1 MSRATPSIR
10 GFMERTR
17 RTIDILGSTG
27 LLSPR
32 YMISMARGLHETGPS
47 TASGVFGGRF
57 YRGAEPA
64 IIDDA
69 GTLSFAQ
76 LRMRTL
82 SIAQGLRAAG
92 VGPGHNV
99 AILARNH
106 RGFVEATSAAALL
119 GADSLFL
126 NTGFAAPQLEDVL
139 TREGAGTLIYDEEF
153 SDIVKQGASKL
164 QRFLSW
170 SDGDPAVPTLD
181 HLAQENAPEALP
193 RPAKPGRATILTSGT
208 TGTPKGANRS
218 SASGG
223 LTTAVGFFERM
234 PYRVGETM
242 LVCAPTF
249 HAWGLVNFA
258 MGNLFANTLVFHRKF
273 DPERVL
279 QAIEKYRVD
288 AMAVVPV
295 MLNRILALDPALIR
309 KYDTSSLRMVGCSGS
324 ALPGEL
330 ALRWMDTFGDNLH
343 NMYGSTEVSVTS
355 IAVPA
360 ELRAAPGTAGRPPL
374 GTTIRIYDENDRPV
388 PQGTTGRIFVGSGA
402 QFEGYTGGGTKKM
415 LDGLMSIGDVGHFD
429 ENGLLFVEGRDDDM
443 IVSGG
448 ENVFPAEVE
457 DLLSDHP
464 ALLEAAV
471 IGVPDDAFGQRLK
484 AFVVRNDGATL
495 SEEDAKDYVKNNLAR
510 HKVPREV
517 VFLDEIPRNP
527 SGKVLKRVLREM
539 GDTAE
544 EREVRDESSETG
556 SANDSR

>member
-1 MSRATPSIR
+1 MPAAIPQLREIV
-10 GFMERTR
+10 ERT
-17 RTIDILGSTG
+17 THAFGVLNDVG

-32 YMISMARGLHETGPS
+32 YVVSMTRGVFETGPS
-47 TASGVFGGRF
+47 TASGVIGGHY
-57 YRGAEPA
+57 YRGKEPS

-69 GTLSFAQ
+69 GTTSFTE
-76 LRMRTL
+76 LRSRSL

-106 RGFVEATSAAALL
+106 RGFVEATTATALL

-126 NTGFAAPQLEDVL
+126 NTGFAGPQLKDVL
-139 TREGAGTLIYDEEF
+139 EREGAGTLIYDEEF
-153 SDIVKQGASKL
+153 AQIVEQGGSKL

-170 SDGDPAVPTLD
+170 TDGDPAVPTLD
-181 HLAQENAPEALP
+181 QLARENVAKPPP
-193 RPAKPGRATILTSGT
+193 RPGKIGRATILTSGT

-218 SASGG
+218 SASSDLDGM
-223 LTTAVGFFERM
+223 VGFFERM
-234 PYRVGETM
+234 PFRVGETM

-258 MGNLFANTLVFHRKF
+258 MGNLFANTLVMQRRF

-279 QAIEKYRVD
+279 EAIEKHRVE
-288 AMAVVPV
+288 ALAVVPV
-295 MLNRILALDPALIR
+295 MLNRILALEPSVIQ
-309 KYDTSSLRMVGCSGS
+309 KYDTSSLRRVGCSGS

-330 ALRWMDTFGDNLH
+330 ALRWMNTFGDNLY
-343 NMYGSTEVSVTS
+343 NMYGSTEVSVTT
-355 IAVPA
+355 IAVPS

-374 GTTIRIYDENDRPV
+374 GTTVRIYGADDKPV
-388 PQGTTGRIFVGSGA
+388 PNGTTGRIFVGNSQ
-402 QFEGYTGGGTKKM
+402 QFEGYTGGGGKQM

-429 ENGLLFVEGRDDDM
+429 KNGLLFVEGRDDDM

-471 IGVPDDAFGQRLK
+471 IGVEDEAFGQRLK
-484 AFVVRNDGATL
+484 AFVVLNEGQSL
-495 SEEDAKDYVKNNLAR
+495 SEDDAKAYVKNHLAR

-517 VFLDEIPRNP
+517 VFLDELPRNP
-527 SGKVLKRVLREM
+527 TGKVLKRVLREM
-539 GDTAE
+539 D
-544 EREVRDESSETG
+544 
-556 SANDSR
+556 DSNSPHAAPGPEPA

>member
-1 MSRATPSIR
+1 MPYHVATHKTSKERLMSAAPPRISRFIQR
-10 GFMERTR
+10 GAHT
-17 RTIDILGSTG
+17 LGVLNDVG

-32 YMISMARGLHETGPS
+32 FLAAMARGIFETGPNA
-47 TASGVFGGRF
+47 ASGVIGGYY
-57 YRGAEPA
+57 YRRNEPS

-69 GTLSFAQ
+69 GTTSFAE
-76 LRMRTL
+76 LRRRSL

-106 RGFVEATSAAALL
+106 RGFVEATTAAALL

-126 NTGFAAPQLEDVL
+126 NTGFAGPQLEDVL
-139 TREGAGTLIYDEEF
+139 TRERAGTLIYDEEF
-153 SDIVKQGASKL
+153 ADIVEQGGSKL

-170 SDGDPAVPTLD
+170 TDGDPSVPTLD
-181 HLAQENAPEALP
+181 DLARENAPEP
-193 RPAKPGRATILTSGT
+193 VPKPEKVGRSTILTSGT

-218 SASGG
+218 SASGDLDG
-223 LTTAVGFFERM
+223 MIGFFERM
-234 PYRVGETM
+234 PFRVGETM

-258 MGNLFANTLVFHRKF
+258 LGNLFANTLVLQRRFE
-273 DPERVL
+273 PEQVL
-279 QAIEKYRVD
+279 QAIQEHRVN

-295 MLNRILALDPALIR
+295 MLNRILALEPSIIR
-309 KYDTSSLRMVGCSGS
+309 QYDTSSLERVGCSGS

-330 ALRWMDTFGDNLH
+330 ALRWMDTFGDNLY

-355 IAVPA
+355 IAIPS
-360 ELRAAPGTAGRPPL
+360 ELRTAPGTAGRPPL
-374 GTTIRIYDENDRPV
+374 GTTVRIYDADDKKV
-388 PQGTTGRIFVGSGA
+388 PDGTTGRIFVGNSQ
-402 QFEGYTGGGTKKM
+402 QFEGYTGGGGKKM

-429 ENGLLFVEGRDDDM
+429 ENGFLFVEGRDDDM

-471 IGVPDDAFGQRLK
+471 IGVDDDAFGQRLK
-484 AFVVRNDGATL
+484 AFVVLNEGATL
-495 SEEDAKDYVKNNLAR
+495 SDVDAKAYVKNHLAR

-517 VFLDEIPRNP
+517 IFLDEIPRNP
-527 SGKVLKRVLREM
+527 TGKVLKRVLREM
-539 GDTAE
+539 
-544 EREVRDESSETG
+544 SEG
-556 SANDSR
+556 

>member
-1 MSRATPSIR
+1 MSPAIPPPREIFDRATHA
-10 GFMERTR
+10 
-17 RTIDILGSTG
+17 LGVLNDVG

-32 YMISMARGLHETGPS
+32 YLFSMARGVFESGPS
-47 TASGVFGGRF
+47 TALGVIGGHY
-57 YRGAEPA
+57 YRGEEAS

-69 GTLSFAQ
+69 GTTSFAE
-76 LRMRTL
+76 LRSRSL

-99 AILARNH
+99 AILTRNH
-106 RGFVEATSAAALL
+106 RGFAEATSATAIL

-126 NTGFAAPQLEDVL
+126 NTGFAGPQLADVL
-139 TREGAGTLIYDEEF
+139 EREGAGTIIYDQEF
-153 SDIVKQGASKL
+153 TDIVEKGAAEI

-170 SDGDPAVPTLD
+170 TDGAPKQTTLD
-181 HLAQENAPEALP
+181 DLVRQNAPELP
-193 RPAKPGRATILTSGT
+193 PKPSKVGRTTILTSGT

-218 SASGG
+218 SASGDFDG
-223 LTTAVGFFERM
+223 MIGFFERM
-234 PYRVGETM
+234 PFRIGETM
-242 LVCAPTF
+242 LICAPTF
-249 HAWGLVNFA
+249 HAWGLLNFA
-258 MGNLFANTLVFHRKF
+258 MGNLFANTLVLHRRF

-279 QAIEKYRVD
+279 QAIEEHRVE

-295 MLNRILALDPALIR
+295 MLNRILALDPSIID
-309 KYDTSSLRMVGCSGS
+309 KYDTSSLRRVGCSGS

-330 ALRWMDTFGDNLH
+330 ALHWMNTFGDNLY
-343 NMYGSTEVSVTS
+343 NMYGSTEVSVTT
-355 IAVPA
+355 IALPF
-360 ELRAAPGTAGRPPL
+360 ELRSAPGTAGRAPL
-374 GTTIRIYDENDRPV
+374 GTTVRIYDENDKPV
-388 PQGTTGRIFVGSGA
+388 PNGTTGRIFVGNSQ
-402 QFEGYTGGGTKKM
+402 QFEGYTGGGMKKM

-471 IGVPDDAFGQRLK
+471 IGVEDEAFGQRLK
-484 AFVVRNDGATL
+484 AFVVLHEGQTL
-495 SEEDAKDYVKNNLAR
+495 SEDDAKTYVKDHLAR

-527 SGKVLKRVLREM
+527 TGKVLKRLLREM
-539 GDTAE
+539 
-544 EREVRDESSETG
+544 
-556 SANDSR
+556 N

>member
-1 MSRATPSIR
+1 MRTTTTRIR
-10 GFMERTR
+10 GLIQRGTH
-17 RTIDILGSTG
+17 TLGVLNDVG

-32 YMISMARGLHETGPS
+32 YIAAMTRGTFETGPS
-47 TASGVFGGRF
+47 TAIGVIGGHY
-57 YRGAEPA
+57 YRGNAPA

-69 GTLSFAQ
+69 GTTSFSE
-76 LRMRTL
+76 LRRRSF

-106 RGFVEATSAAALL
+106 RGFVEATTAAALL

-126 NTGFAAPQLEDVL
+126 NTGFAGPQLDDVL
-139 TREGAGTLIYDEEF
+139 TREQAGTLIYDEEF
-153 SDIVKQGASKL
+153 SDIVAHSSSKL
-164 QRFLSW
+164 QRFLCW
-170 SDGDPAVPTLD
+170 SDADSAVPTLD
-181 HLAQENAPEALP
+181 DLARQNAP
-193 RPAKPGRATILTSGT
+193 RPTPKPGKIGRATILTSGT

-218 SASGG
+218 SASSDLDGM
-223 LTTAVGFFERM
+223 VGFFERM
-234 PYRVGETM
+234 PFRVGETM

-258 MGNLFANTLVFHRKF
+258 LGSLFANTLVLQRRF
-273 DPERVL
+273 DPEQVL
-279 QAIEKYRVD
+279 QAIQEHRVT

-295 MLNRILALDPALIR
+295 MLNRILALDPSIIR
-309 KYDTSSLRMVGCSGS
+309 RYDTSSLQRVGCSGS

-330 ALRWMDTFGDNLH
+330 ALRWMNTFGDNLY

-355 IAVPA
+355 IAIPS

-374 GTTIRIYDENDRPV
+374 GTTVRIFDNDDKPV
-388 PQGTTGRIFVGSGA
+388 PDGTTGRIFVGNSQ
-402 QFEGYTGGGTKKM
+402 QFEGYTGGGSKKM

-429 ENGLLFVEGRDDDM
+429 ENGFLFVEGRDDDM

-471 IGVPDDAFGQRLK
+471 IGVDDEAFGQRLK
-484 AFVVRNDGATL
+484 AFVVLNEGATL
-495 SEEDAKDYVKNNLAR
+495 SEDEAKKYVKDHLAR
-510 HKVPREV
+510 HKVPRDV

-527 SGKVLKRVLREM
+527 TGKVLKRVLREM
-539 GDTAE
+539 
-544 EREVRDESSETG
+544 REG
-556 SANDSR
+556 

>member
-1 MSRATPSIR
+1 MPQTPPRNSQRFSSRPLSSLR
-10 GFMERTR
+10 EMMERTTR
-17 RTIDILGSTG
+17 AMGVLGDTG
-27 LLSPR
+27 LYSPS
-32 YMISMARGLHETGPS
+32 YVFSMARGIHEAGPS
-47 TASGVFGGRF
+47 TASGVFGGHHL
-57 YRGAEPA
+57 RGAEPA
-64 IIDDA
+64 IIDDS
-69 GTLSFAQ
+69 GTTSFAQ
-76 LRMRTL
+76 LRTRTL

-106 RGFVEATSAAALL
+106 RGFVEAMSAAAVL

-139 TREGAGTLIYDEEF
+139 NREGAGTLIYDEEF
-153 SDIVKQGASKL
+153 TGIVEEGASKI

-181 HLAQENAPEALP
+181 HLARENAPEIPP
-193 RPAKPGRATILTSGT
+193 RPDQAGKATILTSGT

-218 SASGG
+218 SASGS
-223 LTTAVGFFERM
+223 LTTAVGFLERM

-242 LVCAPTF
+242 MVCAPTF

-258 MGNLFANTLVFHRKF
+258 MANLFANTLVFHRRF

-279 QAIEKYRVD
+279 QAIEEHRVE

-295 MLNRILALDPALIR
+295 MLNRILALDPAVIK
-309 KYDTSSLRMVGCSGS
+309 KYDTSSLRLVGCSGS

-330 ALRWMDTFGDNLH
+330 ALRWMNTFGDNLH

-355 IAVPA
+355 IALPS
-360 ELRAAPGTAGRPPL
+360 ELRSAPGTAGRPPL
-374 GTTIRIYDENDRPV
+374 GTTIKIYDKDDQPV
-388 PQGTTGRIFVGSGA
+388 PDGTTGRIFVGSGG
-402 QFEGYTGGGTKKM
+402 QFEGYTGGGTKKSI
-415 LDGLMSIGDVGHFD
+415 DGLMSIGDVGHFD

-471 IGVPDDAFGQRLK
+471 IGVPDETFGQRLR
-484 AFVVRNDGATL
+484 AFVVRNEGSSLT
-495 SEEDAKDYVKNNLAR
+495 EEEAKDHVKSNLAR
-510 HKVPREV
+510 HKVPRDV

-527 SGKVLKRVLREM
+527 SGKVLKRVLREL
-539 GDTAE
+539 
-544 EREVRDESSETG
+544 DEAG
-556 SANDSR
+556 SADDPR

>member
-1 MSRATPSIR
+1 MPTAIPQLRKIID
-10 GFMERTR
+10 RT
-17 RTIDILGSTG
+17 THTFGVLNDVG
-27 LLSPR
+27 LLAPR
-32 YMISMARGLHETGPS
+32 FMLSMARGIYETGPS
-47 TASGVFGGRF
+47 TASGVIGGHY
-57 YRGAEPA
+57 YRGREAS

-69 GTLSFAQ
+69 GTTSFDE
-76 LRMRTL
+76 LRSRSL

-106 RGFVEATSAAALL
+106 RGFVEATTAAALL

-126 NTGFAAPQLEDVL
+126 NTGFAGPQLEDVL
-139 TREGAGTLIYDEEF
+139 EREGVGTLIYDEEF
-153 SDIVKQGASKL
+153 SEIVSRGGSKI

-170 SDGDPAVPTLD
+170 SDGAPVVPTLD
-181 HLAQENAPEALP
+181 DLARENAPTLPP

-218 SASGG
+218 SASSDLDG
-223 LTTAVGFFERM
+223 AIGFFERM
-234 PYRVGETM
+234 PFRVGETM

-258 MGNLFANTLVFHRKF
+258 MGNLFANTLVLQRRF

-279 QAIEKYRVD
+279 EAIEAHRVE
-288 AMAVVPV
+288 ALAVVPV
-295 MLNRILALDPALIR
+295 MLNRILALDPAIIG
-309 KYDTSSLRMVGCSGS
+309 KYDTSSLRRVGCSGS

-330 ALRWMDTFGDNLH
+330 ALRWMDTFGDNLY
-343 NMYGSTEVSVTS
+343 NMYGSTEVSVTT
-355 IAVPA
+355 IAVPS
-360 ELRAAPGTAGRPPL
+360 ELRAAPGTAGRAPL
-374 GTTIRIYDENDRPV
+374 GTTVRIYDDDDKPV
-388 PQGTTGRIFVGSGA
+388 PNGTTGRIFVGNSQ
-402 QFEGYTGGGTKKM
+402 QFEGYTGGGGKKM
-415 LDGLMSIGDVGHFD
+415 IDGLMSIGDVGHFD

-471 IGVPDDAFGQRLK
+471 IGVEDEAFGQRLK
-484 AFVVRNDGATL
+484 AFVVLNEGQSL
-495 SEEDAKDYVKNNLAR
+495 SEDEAKAYVKDHLAR
-510 HKVPREV
+510 HKVPRNI

-527 SGKVLKRVLREM
+527 TGKVLKRVLREM
-539 GDTAE
+539 S
-544 EREVRDESSETG
+544 ES
-556 SANDSR
+556 DSTLDDA

>member
-1 MSRATPSIR
+1 MPPAIPQLREFI
-10 GFMERTR
+10 ERT
-17 RTIDILGSTG
+17 THAFGVLNDVG

-32 YMISMARGLHETGPS
+32 FVASMARGVVETGPS
-47 TASGVFGGRF
+47 TASGVIGGHY
-57 YRGAEPA
+57 YRGKEPSV
-64 IIDDA
+64 IDDA
-69 GTLSFAQ
+69 GTTSFTE
-76 LRMRTL
+76 LRSRSL

-106 RGFVEATSAAALL
+106 RGFVEATTATALL

-126 NTGFAAPQLEDVL
+126 NTGFAGPQLEDVL
-139 TREGAGTLIYDEEF
+139 EREGAGTLIYDEEF
-153 SDIVKQGASKL
+153 ATIVDQGGSKV

-170 SDGDPAVPTLD
+170 TDGDSAVPTLD
-181 HLAQENAPEALP
+181 QLVRENAP
-193 RPAKPGRATILTSGT
+193 KPPPKPGKVGRATILTSGT

-218 SASGG
+218 SASSDLDGMI
-223 LTTAVGFFERM
+223 GFFERM
-234 PYRVGETM
+234 PFRVGETM

-258 MGNLFANTLVFHRKF
+258 MGNLFANTLVMQRRF

-279 QAIEKYRVD
+279 QAIEQHRVK
-288 AMAVVPV
+288 ALAVVPV
-295 MLNRILALDPALIR
+295 MLNRILALEPSVIQ
-309 KYDTSSLRMVGCSGS
+309 KYDTSSLRRVGCSGS

-330 ALRWMDTFGDNLH
+330 ALRWMNTFGDNLY

-355 IAVPA
+355 IALPS

-374 GTTIRIYDENDRPV
+374 GTTVRIYDSNDKPV
-388 PQGTTGRIFVGSGA
+388 RRGTTGRIFVGNSQ
-402 QFEGYTGGGTKKM
+402 QFEGYTGGGGKQM

-429 ENGLLFVEGRDDDM
+429 KNGLLFVEGRDDDM

-471 IGVPDDAFGQRLK
+471 IGIDDEAFGQRLK
-484 AFVVRNDGATL
+484 AFVVRNDGQNL
-495 SEEDAKDYVKNNLAR
+495 SEDEAKAYVKNHLAR

-527 SGKVLKRVLREM
+527 TGKVLKRVLREM
-539 GDTAE
+539 DQ
-544 EREVRDESSETG
+544 
-556 SANDSR
+556 NDSPEGTHRPDTV

>member
-1 MSRATPSIR
+1 MPAAIPQLREIV
-10 GFMERTR
+10 ERT
-17 RTIDILGSTG
+17 THAFGVLNDVG

-32 YMISMARGLHETGPS
+32 YVVSMTRGVFETGPS
-47 TASGVFGGRF
+47 TASGVIGGHY
-57 YRGAEPA
+57 YRGKEPS

-69 GTLSFAQ
+69 GTTSFTE
-76 LRMRTL
+76 LRSRSL

-106 RGFVEATSAAALL
+106 RGFVEATTATALL

-126 NTGFAAPQLEDVL
+126 NTGFAGPQLEDVL
-139 TREGAGTLIYDEEF
+139 EREGAGTLIYDEEF
-153 SDIVKQGASKL
+153 AQIVEQGGSKL

-170 SDGDPAVPTLD
+170 TDGDPAVPTLD
-181 HLAQENAPEALP
+181 QLARENVAKPPP
-193 RPAKPGRATILTSGT
+193 RPGKIGRATILTSGT

-218 SASGG
+218 SASSDLDGM
-223 LTTAVGFFERM
+223 VGFFERM
-234 PYRVGETM
+234 PFRVGETM

-258 MGNLFANTLVFHRKF
+258 MGNLFANTLVMQRRF

-279 QAIEKYRVD
+279 EAIEKHRVE
-288 AMAVVPV
+288 ALAVVPV
-295 MLNRILALDPALIR
+295 MLNRILALEPSVIQ
-309 KYDTSSLRMVGCSGS
+309 KYDTSSLRRVGCSGS

-330 ALRWMDTFGDNLH
+330 ALRWMNTFGDNLY
-343 NMYGSTEVSVTS
+343 NMYGSTEVSVTT
-355 IAVPA
+355 IAVPS

-374 GTTIRIYDENDRPV
+374 GTTVRIYDADDKPV
-388 PQGTTGRIFVGSGA
+388 PNGTTGRIFVGNSQ
-402 QFEGYTGGGTKKM
+402 QFEGYTGGGGKQM

-429 ENGLLFVEGRDDDM
+429 KNGLLFVEGRDDDM

-471 IGVPDDAFGQRLK
+471 IGVEDEAFGQRLK
-484 AFVVRNDGATL
+484 AFVVLNEGQSL
-495 SEEDAKDYVKNNLAR
+495 SEDDAKAYVKNHLAR

-517 VFLDEIPRNP
+517 VFLDELPRNP
-527 SGKVLKRVLREM
+527 TGKVLKRVLREM
-539 GDTAE
+539 D
-544 EREVRDESSETG
+544 
-556 SANDSR
+556 DSNSPHAAPGPEPA

>member
-1 MSRATPSIR
+1 MSPAIPPPREIFDRATHA
-10 GFMERTR
+10 
-17 RTIDILGSTG
+17 LGVLNDVG

-32 YMISMARGLHETGPS
+32 YLFSMARGVFESGPS
-47 TASGVFGGRF
+47 TALGVIGGHY
-57 YRGAEPA
+57 YRGEEAS

-69 GTLSFAQ
+69 GTTSFAE
-76 LRMRTL
+76 LRSRSL

-99 AILARNH
+99 AILTRNH
-106 RGFVEATSAAALL
+106 RGFAEATSATAIL

-126 NTGFAAPQLEDVL
+126 NTGFAGPQLADVL
-139 TREGAGTLIYDEEF
+139 EREGAGTIIYDQEF
-153 SDIVKQGASKL
+153 TDIVEKGAAGI

-170 SDGDPAVPTLD
+170 TDGAPKQTTLD
-181 HLAQENAPEALP
+181 DLVRQNAPELP
-193 RPAKPGRATILTSGT
+193 PKPSKVGRTTILTSGT

-218 SASGG
+218 SASGDFDG
-223 LTTAVGFFERM
+223 MIGFFERM
-234 PYRVGETM
+234 PFRIGETM
-242 LVCAPTF
+242 LICAPTF

-258 MGNLFANTLVFHRKF
+258 MGNLFANTLVLHRRF

-279 QAIEKYRVD
+279 QAIEEHRVE

-295 MLNRILALDPALIR
+295 MLNRILALDPSIID
-309 KYDTSSLRMVGCSGS
+309 KYDTSSLRRVGCSGS

-330 ALRWMDTFGDNLH
+330 ALHWMNTFGDNLY
-343 NMYGSTEVSVTS
+343 NMYGSTEVSVTT
-355 IAVPA
+355 IALPS
-360 ELRAAPGTAGRPPL
+360 ELRSAPGTAGRAPL
-374 GTTIRIYDENDRPV
+374 GTTVRIYDENDKPV
-388 PQGTTGRIFVGSGA
+388 PNGTTGRIFVGNSQ
-402 QFEGYTGGGTKKM
+402 QFEGYTGGGMKKM

-464 ALLEAAV
+464 ALLEVAV
-471 IGVPDDAFGQRLK
+471 IGVEDEAFGQRLK
-484 AFVVRNDGATL
+484 AFVVLHEGQTL
-495 SEEDAKDYVKNNLAR
+495 SEDDAKTYVKDHLAR

-527 SGKVLKRVLREM
+527 TGKVLKRLLREM
-539 GDTAE
+539 
-544 EREVRDESSETG
+544 
-556 SANDSR
+556 N

>member
-1 MSRATPSIR
+1 MSPAIPPPREIFDRATHA
-10 GFMERTR
+10 
-17 RTIDILGSTG
+17 LGVLNDVG

-32 YMISMARGLHETGPS
+32 YLFSMARGVFESGPS
-47 TASGVFGGRF
+47 TALGVIGGHY
-57 YRGAEPA
+57 YRGEEAS

-69 GTLSFAQ
+69 GTTSFAE
-76 LRMRTL
+76 LRSRSL

-99 AILARNH
+99 AILTRNH
-106 RGFVEATSAAALL
+106 RGFAEATSATAIL

-126 NTGFAAPQLEDVL
+126 NTGFAGPQLADVL
-139 TREGAGTLIYDEEF
+139 EREGAGTIIYDQEF
-153 SDIVKQGASKL
+153 TDIVEKGAAEI

-170 SDGDPAVPTLD
+170 TDGAPKQTTLD
-181 HLAQENAPEALP
+181 DLVRQNAPELP
-193 RPAKPGRATILTSGT
+193 PKPSKVGRTTILTSGT

-218 SASGG
+218 SASGDFDG
-223 LTTAVGFFERM
+223 MIGFFERM
-234 PYRVGETM
+234 PFRIGETM
-242 LVCAPTF
+242 LICAPTF

-258 MGNLFANTLVFHRKF
+258 MGNLFANTLVLHRRF

-279 QAIEKYRVD
+279 QAIEEHRVE

-295 MLNRILALDPALIR
+295 MLNRILALDPSIID
-309 KYDTSSLRMVGCSGS
+309 KYDTSSLRRVGCSGS

-330 ALRWMDTFGDNLH
+330 ALHWMNTFGDNLY
-343 NMYGSTEVSVTS
+343 NMYGSTEVSVTT
-355 IAVPA
+355 IALPS
-360 ELRAAPGTAGRPPL
+360 ELRSAPGTAGRAPL
-374 GTTIRIYDENDRPV
+374 GTTVRIYDENDKPV
-388 PQGTTGRIFVGSGA
+388 PNGTTGRIFVGNSQ
-402 QFEGYTGGGTKKM
+402 QFEGYTGGGMKKM

-464 ALLEAAV
+464 ALLEVAV
-471 IGVPDDAFGQRLK
+471 IGVEDEAFGQRLK
-484 AFVVRNDGATL
+484 AFVVLHEGQTL
-495 SEEDAKDYVKNNLAR
+495 SEDDAKTYVKDHLAR

-527 SGKVLKRVLREM
+527 TGKVLKRLLREM
-539 GDTAE
+539 
-544 EREVRDESSETG
+544 
-556 SANDSR
+556 N

>member
-1 MSRATPSIR
+1 MSPAIPPPREIFDRATHA
-10 GFMERTR
+10 
-17 RTIDILGSTG
+17 LGVLNDVG

-32 YMISMARGLHETGPS
+32 YLFSMARGVFESGPS
-47 TASGVFGGRF
+47 TALGVIGGHY
-57 YRGAEPA
+57 YRGEEAS

-69 GTLSFAQ
+69 GTTSFAE
-76 LRMRTL
+76 LRSRSL

-99 AILARNH
+99 AILTRNH
-106 RGFVEATSAAALL
+106 RGFAEATSATAIL

-126 NTGFAAPQLEDVL
+126 NTGFAGPQLADVL
-139 TREGAGTLIYDEEF
+139 EREGAGTIIYDQEF
-153 SDIVKQGASKL
+153 TDIVEKGAAGI

-170 SDGDPAVPTLD
+170 TDGAPKQTTLD
-181 HLAQENAPEALP
+181 DLVRQNAPELP
-193 RPAKPGRATILTSGT
+193 PKPSKVGRTTILTSGT

-218 SASGG
+218 SASGDFDG
-223 LTTAVGFFERM
+223 MIGFFERM
-234 PYRVGETM
+234 PFRIGETM
-242 LVCAPTF
+242 LICAPTF

-258 MGNLFANTLVFHRKF
+258 MGNLFANTLVLHRRF

-279 QAIEKYRVD
+279 QAIEEHRVE

-295 MLNRILALDPALIR
+295 MLNRILALDPSIID
-309 KYDTSSLRMVGCSGS
+309 KYDTSSLRRVGCSGS

-330 ALRWMDTFGDNLH
+330 ALHWMNTFGDNLY
-343 NMYGSTEVSVTS
+343 NMYGSTEVSVTT
-355 IAVPA
+355 IALPF
-360 ELRAAPGTAGRPPL
+360 ELRSAPGTAGRAPL
-374 GTTIRIYDENDRPV
+374 GTTVRIYDENDKPV
-388 PQGTTGRIFVGSGA
+388 PNGTTGRIFVGNSQ
-402 QFEGYTGGGTKKM
+402 QFEGYTGGGMKKM

-464 ALLEAAV
+464 ALLEVAV
-471 IGVPDDAFGQRLK
+471 IGVEDEAFGQRLK
-484 AFVVRNDGATL
+484 AFVVLHEGQTL
-495 SEEDAKDYVKNNLAR
+495 SEDDAKTYVKDHLAR

-527 SGKVLKRVLREM
+527 TGKVLKRLLREM
-539 GDTAE
+539 
-544 EREVRDESSETG
+544 
-556 SANDSR
+556 N